1 MCRSFVD
8 QLVEIQVIWLF
19 DSLLFQRWSAR
30 KQELQQVRK
39 HRLKSLSAP
48 IILPFNTAS
57 NSNKEGRC
65 THCDAPAFLAL
76 ICTIR
81 NEPET

>member
-30 KQELQQVRK
+30 KQALQQVRK

-48 IILPFNTAS
+48 IFCLSILTRIQKKKADAPF
-57 NSNKEGRC
+57 
-65 THCDAPAFLAL
+65 CDAPAFLAL
-76 ICTIR
+76 ICTVR
-81 NEPET
+81 DEPET